1 MRTPRS
7 RVTAAILV
15 LPLAMGAVG
24 LASSL
29 SACAVETPS
38 DSAMSSEANGARP
51 GYGTPK
57 RPNGYGDDGYDVDG
71 YDVDGYE

>member
-1 MRTPRS
+1 MRTPSS
-7 RVTAAILV
+7 RITAAILV

-29 SACAVETPS
+29 TACAVETPS
-38 DSAMSSEANGARP
+38 DSAMSSEVNGARP
-51 GYGTPK
+51 GYGTPGG
-57 RPNGYGDDGYDVDG
+57 RPNGYGDG